1 MCTVT
6 PISRAELKRAVNVPM
21 QVTAD
26 ALHYSMQPSKSV
38 PFMQP
43 YQQIAIL
50 SRCVINSP
58 CGSMAWKRKIFS
70 KSIDN
75 GMANMWAKFYQHIP
89 THAQRR
95 REKVKFRSEK
105 IGIEFAKFF
114 ITRNFPPQPTFFIL
128 PDESRH

>member
-1 MCTVT
+1 MLRTSSVWKTVLIIHIVGLRTVT

-43 YQQIAIL
+43 YQQIATL

-58 CGSMAWKRKIFS
+58 CGSMAWNRKIF
-70 KSIDN
+70 
-75 GMANMWAKFYQHIP
+75 
-89 THAQRR
+89 
-95 REKVKFRSEK
+95 
-105 IGIEFAKFF
+105 
-114 ITRNFPPQPTFFIL
+114 
-128 PDESRH
+128 